1 MDLHSE
7 DIGAPRDRLPDP
19 PPLAYVIRRAR
30 KARNPALDSMVK
42 GIEAEIS
49 RQGGLTLAV

>member
-1 MDLHSE
+1 MDVVVA
-7 DIGAPRDRLPDP
+7 DAVGDRLPDP